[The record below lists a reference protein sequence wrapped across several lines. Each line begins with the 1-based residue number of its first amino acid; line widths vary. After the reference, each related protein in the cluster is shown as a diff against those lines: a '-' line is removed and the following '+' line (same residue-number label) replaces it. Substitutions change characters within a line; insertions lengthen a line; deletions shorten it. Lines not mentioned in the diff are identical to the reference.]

1 MAYNLFLINKEIIFD
16 VNSCELRTLK
26 PDGTKVT
33 LNAPTARCLQLLIEN
48 GGKVVS
54 RDDFL
59 ERVWMV
65 RGIVVSQNTFYQN
78 ISLLRK
84 SLKKAGLTDEI
95 IVTVRRNGFI
105 LAPGTHLEIVEEEE
119 SENSIPSTT
128 ISGHASIK
136 SQPGALT
143 GYNVMDNNAA
153 PSGSSGVILKL
164 PKWVIVLFV
173 ILIVAEL
180 ISLFI
185 KHFKMLF

>member
-16 VNSCELRTLK
+16 VNSCELRTLN

-59 ERVWMV
+59 ERVWMA

-105 LAPGTHLEIVEEEE
+105 LAPGTHLEIVEKEE
-119 SENSIPSTT
+119 SENTIPSTT
-128 ISGHASIK
+128 ISGQASMK
-136 SQPGALT
+136 SQPGTLAC
-143 GYNVMDNNAA
+143 YNVMDNKAA
-153 PSGSSGVILKL
+153 PSGSSGVVLKL

-180 ISLFI
+180 ISLII

>member
-59 ERVWMV
+59 ERVWMA

-136 SQPGALT
+136 SQPGVLT

-180 ISLFI
+180 ISLII

>member
-59 ERVWMV
+59 ERVWMA

-105 LAPGTHLEIVEEEE
+105 LAPGTHLEIVEEED
-119 SENSIPSTT
+119 SENTIPSTT

-136 SQPGALT
+136 SQPGTLT

-164 PKWVIVLFV
+164 PKWVIVIFV

-180 ISLFI
+180 ISLII

>member
-26 PDGTKVT
+26 SDGTKVT

-59 ERVWMV
+59 ERVWMA

-105 LAPGTHLEIVEEEE
+105 LAPGTHLEIVEEDD
-119 SENSIPSTT
+119 SENTIPSTT

-136 SQPGALT
+136 SQPGTLT

-180 ISLFI
+180 ISLII

>member
-33 LNAPTARCLQLLIEN
+33 LNAPTARCLLLLIEN

-59 ERVWMV
+59 ERVWMA

-105 LAPGTHLEIVEEEE
+105 LAPGTHLEIVEEED
-119 SENSIPSTT
+119 SENTIPSTT

-136 SQPGALT
+136 SPPGALT

-180 ISLFI
+180 ISLII

>member
-1 MAYNLFLINKEIIFD
+1 MTYNLFLINKEIIFD

-59 ERVWMV
+59 EHVWMA

-105 LAPGTHLEIVEEEE
+105 LAPGTHLEIVEEED
-119 SENSIPSTT
+119 SENTIPSTT

-143 GYNVMDNNAA
+143 GYNVIDNNAA

-180 ISLFI
+180 ISLII

>member
-48 GGKVVS
+48 GGKFVS

-59 ERVWMV
+59 ERVWMA

-105 LAPGTHLEIVEEEE
+105 LAPGTHLEIVEEED
-119 SENSIPSTT
+119 SENTIPSMT

-180 ISLFI
+180 ISLII

>member
-26 PDGTKVT
+26 PAGTKVT

-59 ERVWMV
+59 ERVWMA

-105 LAPGTHLEIVEEEE
+105 LAPGTHLEIVEEED
-119 SENSIPSTT
+119 SENTIPSTT

-136 SQPGALT
+136 SPPGALT

-180 ISLFI
+180 ISLII

>member
-26 PDGTKVT
+26 SDGTKVT

-59 ERVWMV
+59 ERVWMA

-105 LAPGTHLEIVEEEE
+105 LAQVRIWRSLRRRRVRILSHQRL
-119 SENSIPSTT
+119 
-128 ISGHASIK
+128 
-136 SQPGALT
+136 SQD
-143 GYNVMDNNAA
+143 M
-153 PSGSSGVILKL
+153 L
-164 PKWVIVLFV
+164 P
-173 ILIVAEL
+173 
-180 ISLFI
+180 
-185 KHFKMLF
+185 

>member
-59 ERVWMV
+59 ERVWMA

-105 LAPGTHLEIVEEEE
+105 LAPGTHLEIVEEKD
-119 SENSIPSTT
+119 SENTIPSTT

-136 SQPGALT
+136 SPPGALT

-180 ISLFI
+180 ISLII

>member
-59 ERVWMV
+59 ERVSMA

-105 LAPGTHLEIVEEEE
+105 LAPGTHLEIVEEED
-119 SENSIPSTT
+119 SENTIPSTT

-180 ISLFI
+180 ISLII

>member
-1 MAYNLFLINKEIIFD
+1 
-16 VNSCELRTLK
+16 
-26 PDGTKVT
+26 
-33 LNAPTARCLQLLIEN
+33 
-48 GGKVVS
+48 
-54 RDDFL
+54 
-59 ERVWMV
+59 
-65 RGIVVSQNTFYQN
+65 
-78 ISLLRK
+78 
-84 SLKKAGLTDEI
+84 
-95 IVTVRRNGFI
+95 
-105 LAPGTHLEIVEEEE
+105 
-119 SENSIPSTT
+119 T

-180 ISLFI
+180 ISLII

>member
-16 VNSCELRTLK
+16 VNSCELRALK

-59 ERVWMV
+59 ERVWMA

-105 LAPGTHLEIVEEEE
+105 LAPGTHLEIVEEED
-119 SENSIPSTT
+119 SENTIPSMT

-180 ISLFI
+180 ISLII

>member
-16 VNSCELRTLK
+16 VNSCELRTLN

-59 ERVWMV
+59 ERVWMA

-105 LAPGTHLEIVEEEE
+105 LAPGTHLEIVEKEE
-119 SENSIPSTT
+119 SENTIPSTT
-128 ISGHASIK
+128 ISGQASMK
-136 SQPGALT
+136 SQPGTLAC
-143 GYNVMDNNAA
+143 YNVMDNNAA
-153 PSGSSGVILKL
+153 PSGSSGVVLKL

-180 ISLFI
+180 ISLII

>member
-33 LNAPTARCLQLLIEN
+33 LNAPTARCLQLLIEH

-59 ERVWMV
+59 ERVWMA

-105 LAPGTHLEIVEEEE
+105 LAPGTHLEIVEEDD
-119 SENSIPSTT
+119 SENTIPSTT

-180 ISLFI
+180 ISLII